1 MDINIALTLCGIGG
15 SMIAF
20 GWGIIKHLTTR
31 IDQGLSSVTQRA
43 RDDKSEVMAEINVIK
58 QDFVSNQRF
67 ADAVNSMSSTVQNIQ
82 TEIRD
87 SRAENREQNDRL
99 FALLNRRRDDG

>member
-1 MDINIALTLCGIGG
+1 
-15 SMIAF
+15 MIAF

-31 IDQGLSSVTQRA
+31 IDHGLSSATQRA

-82 TEIRD
+82 TEIREQ
-87 SRAENREQNDRL
+87 RTENREQNDRL